1 MPPAT
6 SPGSREE
13 EVQAARQKLTKAH
26 ARVKEVE
33 TQLGDAVEAMD
44 SHVEIFNEIW
54 EQATEAETAAVAL
67 LETATRELRRV
78 DSQTKMDL
86 ATVQSSVDRLRGER
100 DMEVARAEE
109 RLEAMIHTRDECEA
123 NATETMRAANMEEQT
138 RYRHFQRKLSEKL
151 RVVEDGD
158 KEEKVLQASVDALSR
173 ALATAQNE
181 RARAAT
187 GGIGGG
193 DTVAQEP

>member
-1 MPPAT
+1 M
-6 SPGSREE
+6 
-13 EVQAARQKLTKAH
+13 QAARQKLTKAH